1 MGETTLKETV
11 KIGLLGFGTV
21 GYGVYEILKNNQE
34 KYLHLTQTKLEVS
47 KILVH
52 DTKAFPEAVEA
63 GMPITDN
70 FKEIIED
77 ESIEIVVE
85 VMGTIETARG
95 FIVAALTNGKHVVTA
110 NKDLL
115 AVYGDELYELAE
127 KNGRDLY
134 FEASVAG
141 GIPILRALNESYIG
155 DNLQEVLGIV
165 NGTTNFML
173 TKMQEES
180 YSYEEALRLAQELGF
195 AESDPTGDVEG
206 LDAARKMVILTK
218 LAFGQSIRLD
228 ELDTKG
234 ISNILL
240 EDFKLAQQLGYTIKL
255 IGSAKVEEGKLAV
268 EVAPMLVP
276 LDHPLSHV
284 KNENNAVYVTGEA
297 VGETMMYGPGA
308 GRMPTAN
315 SVVADVLQIAKNI
328 KINQTGKGLPVIN
341 SAVQL
346 GTANVHYADVLLRC
360 KQTEKTN
367 EEAVSEIKADIL
379 TSKEGSIY
387 LHLKEIHLDELNRVM
402 DQLRNKAFVD
412 IDAQY
417 KSI

>member
-1 MGETTLKETV
+1 
-11 KIGLLGFGTV
+11 
-21 GYGVYEILKNNQE
+21 
-34 KYLHLTQTKLEVS
+34 
-47 KILVH
+47 
-52 DTKAFPEAVEA
+52 
-63 GMPITDN
+63 
-70 FKEIIED
+70 
-77 ESIEIVVE
+77 
-85 VMGTIETARG
+85 
-95 FIVAALTNGKHVVTA
+95 A

-240 EDFKLAQQLGYTIKL
+240 EDFELAQQLGYTIKL
-255 IGSAKVEEGKLAV
+255 IGSAKVEEGK
-268 EVAPMLVP
+268 
-276 LDHPLSHV
+276 
-284 KNENNAVYVTGEA
+284 
-297 VGETMMYGPGA
+297 
-308 GRMPTAN
+308 
-315 SVVADVLQIAKNI
+315 
-328 KINQTGKGLPVIN
+328 
-341 SAVQL
+341 
-346 GTANVHYADVLLRC
+346 
-360 KQTEKTN
+360 
-367 EEAVSEIKADIL
+367 
-379 TSKEGSIY
+379 
-387 LHLKEIHLDELNRVM
+387 
-402 DQLRNKAFVD
+402 
-412 IDAQY
+412 
-417 KSI
+417 